1 MSKTYVRKIPA
12 AGSGI
17 WAGKRPLLS
26 SLDIEL
32 TERCNNAC
40 SHCYINRPQEDEA
53 ARRTELSAAEIR
65 EVLEEAASLGCLSV
79 RFTGGEPLVRDD
91 FEEIYLAAR
100 KLGLKVAIA
109 TNATRITPRLAD
121 LLARVPPLLP
131 VEITLYGSTR
141 EIYEALSGRR
151 GSFDAAIRGVTALR
165 ERRLPFVITGTALSS
180 DDREI
185 EAFDRWVR
193 ANFLQER
200 DPARVLALNLRAH
213 RDDDGKN
220 ERIKALRLSP
230 DRQYRILSRDEAA
243 FRRDMARLFSRFAGP
258 QGDRL
263 FACEAGT
270 GSACLDSCG
279 RLQACVLLRHP
290 DATYD
295 LKKGS
300 LEDALK
306 VFFPSL
312 RETRAKNP
320 DYIARCAGCFLSD
333 LCDQCPARS
342 WMESGTLDAP
352 IEYFC
357 RTSHRIARGLGL
369 LGDTE
374 NAWDVPDRGKRI
386 EEFVKRG
393 GRNGPQG

>member
-1 MSKTYVRKIPA
+1 MSKTYVRKVPA
-12 AGSGI
+12 DKSGI
-17 WAGKRPLLS
+17 WAGKRLLLS

-53 ARRTELSAAEIR
+53 ARNAELSAAEIL
-65 EVLEEAASLGCLSV
+65 EVLKEAASLGCLSV

-109 TNATRITPRLAD
+109 TNATRITPRLAEI
-121 LLARVPPLLP
+121 LARVPPLLP

-141 EIYEALSGRR
+141 ETYEAVSRRR
-151 GSFDAAIRGVTALR
+151 GSFDAAVRGVTALK
-165 ERRLPFVITGTALSS
+165 ERRLPFVITGTVLSS

-185 EAFDRWVR
+185 EAFDRLVR
-193 ANFLQER
+193 AKFFQER
-200 DPARVLALNLRAH
+200 DPARVFALNLRAR
-213 RDDDGKN
+213 RDDEGKN
-220 ERIKALRLSP
+220 ERIKALRPSP
-230 DRQYRILSRDEAA
+230 DRQYRILSRNKAA

-270 GSACLDSCG
+270 GSACLDSYG
-279 RLQACVLLRHP
+279 RLQTCVLLRHP
-290 DATYD
+290 DTTYD

-300 LEDALK
+300 LKDALT

-312 RETRAKNP
+312 REMRAKDP
-320 DYIARCAGCFLSD
+320 DYLVRCAHCFLSD

-357 RTSHRIARGLGL
+357 RTSHRIARGMGL
-369 LGDTE
+369 LGDAE
-374 NAWDVPDRGKRI
+374 NAWDVPDREKRI

-393 GRNGPQG
+393 GRNGPQC